1 MRRVTEAARLQHRG
15 LGELLKGLLLLV
27 LLLKAAASYGLET
40 PDYEVLYTEG
50 NIEYRRYAAFNVAQ
64 TSVGN
69 ADSLENRGKMNQD
82 GFMRLFRYITGD
94 NLTQS
99 SIAMTAP
106 VIETSG
112 AKIAMTA
119 PVIESEADGELRMAF
134 MLPSEYTLDTAPTPT
149 DSAVTLREI
158 PARLVASIRYSGRW
172 TEKNVQKFKTRLDA
186 HLSEAGIKTLGE
198 FSTAVYNP
206 PFTPPFM
213 RRNEIHYEIDALPL
227 SLQLGPNS

>member
-1 MRRVTEAARLQHRG
+1 
-15 LGELLKGLLLLV
+15 LLKGLLLLV

-64 TSVGN
+64 TLVGN

-106 VIETSG
+106 VIETSS

-119 PVIESEADGELRMAF
+119 PVIESGADGELSMAF

-149 DSAVTLREI
+149 DSAVTLRQI

-172 TEKNVQKFKTRLDA
+172 TERNVQKFKTRPRRAFERGGHKDPGRILYCG
-186 HLSEAGIKTLGE
+186 LQPTLYP
-198 FSTAVYNP
+198 TVHAP
-206 PFTPPFM
+206 Q
-213 RRNEIHYEIDALPL
+213 RNTL
-227 SLQLGPNS
+227 